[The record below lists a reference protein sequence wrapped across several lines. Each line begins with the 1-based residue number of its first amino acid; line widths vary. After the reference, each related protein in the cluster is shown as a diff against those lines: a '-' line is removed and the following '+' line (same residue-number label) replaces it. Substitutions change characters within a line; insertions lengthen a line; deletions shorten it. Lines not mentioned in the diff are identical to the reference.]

1 MRRGLQATG
10 WKETRGLVFF
20 LDSWQRPDPLKGI
33 MVTLSLGQQG
43 DGRAAQNQASGP
55 HTGAG
60 AWTVTAPSAS
70 SCWDAAGALGSPTVF
85 ALLSLAIP
93 LF

>member
-33 MVTLSLGQQG
+33 MVALSLGQQG

-55 HTGAG
+55 RTGAG

-70 SCWDAAGALGSPTVF
+70 SCWAAGAVGTPTVF